1 MEKYPNVV
9 TRFSDLTTKEL
20 VMINNLLAQD
30 FPVERTTIAQWNGR
44 SQKELVEIVTK
55 TLDKFNR
62 YAVINDD
69 TGAFGLVPQ
78 TDVGNVVN
86 LKSVMEKKVETET
99 ATAEKAPKAPA
110 KKQAAP
116 AKKPA
121 ASTKKQVSKKAAPE
135 AMTVFVNSLLA
146 KGLPSDEMFELASA
160 ESKKRG
166 VKRFTIRKKFD
177 RYIAKKFDRYIAK
190 QAKKAAK

>member
-9 TRFSDLTTKEL
+9 TRFSELTTKEL

-62 YAVINDD
+62 YAVIHDD

-86 LKSVMEKKVETET
+86 LKSVMEKKVEAQT
-99 ATAEKAPKAPA
+99 ATAEKAPKRVVPKAPA

-116 AKKPA
+116 AKK
-121 ASTKKQVSKKAAPE
+121 QVTKKAAPAKATKKASPE
-135 AMTVFVNSLLA
+135 AMTVFVNALIA
-146 KGLPSDEMFELASA
+146 KGLPTDEMFELASV
-160 ESKKRG
+160 ESNKRG
-166 VKRFTIRKKFD
+166 IKRFTIR
-177 RYIAKKFDRYIAK
+177 KKFDRYIAK